1 LLLARAW
8 ELRDSVRGWDAR
20 YVALAEALYAVRLT
34 TDRRLAVARG
44 PTCLIEVVALT
55 DGAA

>member
-1 LLLARAW
+1 MYA
-8 ELRDSVRGWDAR
+8 
-20 YVALAEALYAVRLT
+20 ALAEALDAVRLT